1 MEETDDVMMCFS
13 TIQGSVLRSLI
24 ESIKEI
30 LVDITIFFSPS
41 DIRSTSIDGNKIACI
56 FFVME
61 ACKFEYYKC
70 DNLFSVGI
78 NMQSIYRLIKTISNN
93 DTVTMS
99 IKKNEMHRLKIVI
112 SNTEKQTRVISYLK
126 LLDIDQE
133 IISIPDIEFDHIITL
148 PCIDF
153 QRYCKDMM
161 VISNTV
167 TITCEP
173 KLFTLKCEGDFAEQI
188 IEIREFGSL
197 LNNNTKK
204 NKNDTTLCYNN
215 QTLDIIKEQIKTE
228 TTSNNNINNPFIITR
243 GVFSLKYINLFIKS
257 SSLCST
263 VELYLKNDYPL
274 VLIYKIGSLGK
285 LQFCLAP
292 SLNT

>member
-1 MEETDDVMMCFS
+1 MEEETGDTMMCFS

-30 LVDITIFFSPS
+30 LVDITIFFSPT

-56 FFVME
+56 FFIME

-70 DNLFSVGI
+70 DDTFSIGI

-173 KLFTLKCEGDFAEQI
+173 KLFTLSCEGDFAEQV
-188 IEIREFGSL
+188 IEIREFNSL
-197 LNNNTKK
+197 VNNMKKKYNTNTTTTKTIVESILKK
-204 NKNDTTLCYNN
+204 EPEYEH
-215 QTLDIIKEQIKTE
+215 EQ
-228 TTSNNNINNPFIITR
+228 NNIPFITTR

-292 SLNT
+292 SLNS

>member
-1 MEETDDVMMCFS
+1 MEEEIGDTMMCFS

-30 LVDITIFFSPS
+30 LVDITIFFSPT

-56 FFVME
+56 FFIME
-61 ACKFEYYKC
+61 ASKFEYYKC
-70 DNLFSVGI
+70 DDTFSIGI

-173 KLFTLKCEGDFAEQI
+173 KLFTLSCEGDFAEQV
-188 IEIREFGSL
+188 IEIREFNSL
-197 LNNNTKK
+197 VNNMKKKHNTNTTTTKTIVESILKK
-204 NKNDTTLCYNN
+204 EPEYEH
-215 QTLDIIKEQIKTE
+215 EQD
-228 TTSNNNINNPFIITR
+228 NVPFITTR

-292 SLNT
+292 SLNS